1 MKRFIL
7 ENRYSLYPATDF
19 TGKTLVFVDR
29 ELAKEYRKSLH
40 RWTPHRYSII
50 VTDAD
55 QIAQMKQKE
64 QIKIR
69 VIDCEQM
76 LS

>member
-19 TGKTLVFVDR
+19 TGKTLVFVER

-50 VTDAD
+50 ATDIN
-55 QIAQMKQKE
+55 QIELMMQRE
-64 QIKIR
+64 QVKVRI
-69 VIDCEQM
+69 VGCEQM